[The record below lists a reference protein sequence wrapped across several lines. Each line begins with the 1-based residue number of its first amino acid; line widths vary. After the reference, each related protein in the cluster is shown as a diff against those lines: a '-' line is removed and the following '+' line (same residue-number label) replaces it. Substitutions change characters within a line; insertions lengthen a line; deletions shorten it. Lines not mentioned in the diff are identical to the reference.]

1 MALSNNTILVR
12 VICTAGNSRIVPHID
27 ALYFLSAGQINLTTE
42 LPQLFYICR
51 LPNEVISFQSIPYD
65 STMNDIGETAPKNAE
80 DKDAGWAETRPNN
93 EAKSLPLD
101 STATTQKSKKLI
113 NFDEQTVYEDAGY
126 NRNSTQIAEY
136 VDRIF
141 QDFPTPS
148 ERYYDIR
155 FVSKKDRKSSF
166 GEVGD
171 QCLMFHSNRICLVT
185 LAPSHPV
192 IAENKTISKIDFTFD
207 GNINRLETKP
217 LGKFK
222 KGGQR
227 LPKYAPLCAIDCS
240 DGTKYVVTACIP
252 SRLVEVNEELQ
263 MNFNLVKEK
272 PLSDGFIAIVMPN
285 NWNYMEE
292 LKKSYPKLGEHQA
305 EVGSGAKADQV

>member
-1 MALSNNTILVR
+1 
-12 VICTAGNSRIVPHID
+12 
-27 ALYFLSAGQINLTTE
+27 
-42 LPQLFYICR
+42 
-51 LPNEVISFQSIPYD
+51 
-65 STMNDIGETAPKNAE
+65 MNDTDNQQNGDQEAH
-80 DKDAGWAETRPNN
+80 WAETRPNN
-93 EAKSLPLD
+93 EAKSLPLG
-101 STATTQKSKKLI
+101 SSVTTQKSKKPI
-113 NFDEQTVYEDAGY
+113 DFDEPTVYEDAGF
-126 NRNSTQIAEY
+126 NRNSTQIAKY

-141 QDFPTPS
+141 ADYPTPS

-155 FVSKKDRKSSF
+155 FISKKDRKSSF

-192 IAENKTISKIDFTFD
+192 ITENKTICKIDFTFD
-207 GNINRLETKP
+207 GNINRLDTKP

-252 SRLVEVNEELQ
+252 SRLVEINEELQ
-263 MNFNLVKEK
+263 SNFNLVKEK
-272 PLSDGFIAIVMPN
+272 PLSDGFIAILMPN
-285 NWNYMEE
+285 NWDYMEE
-292 LKKSYPKLGEHQA
+292 LKKSYPKLGEHEA
-305 EVGSGAKADQV
+305 EAEEETKDE